1 MKYKLLAASILATLS
16 TSATSAT
23 YQLSEL
29 GTLEDAKYSYVTDVS
44 ESGHIIGFA
53 NGLYNLPIDISYI
66 DFTENVIE
74 SAYDSTE
81 SAYEL
86 SDKEI
91 TFTLDDIEN
100 NDAISTNPDAHTFMV
115 SFLANSNL
123 GIPSNFEYQK
133 MSSLVG
139 IKFNDSEI
147 TEQPLFDIASVD
159 YDGLTRSTINL
170 FNAVSEDGVTVGWG
184 GAPYDKVSFTPDD
197 EDEAETWFTHE
208 FIERGIV
215 ISADGSISVELE
227 PEFNEYGG
235 TSRANDIVKTN
246 SGYTVVGNISTSIPD
261 DRQDNIDDNC
271 DNEDEP
277 TSVCINL
284 LNTNITRGLFNKR
297 AVKWELDE
305 SLNITS
311 VEELGMALT
320 PDEGETEDDAFTS
333 TALAVNNNGT
343 IVGSSNT
350 RYYKNDDAI
359 ITMPVYFKD
368 GAVTDFID
376 QEDDWISGSSVA
388 INDNDVI
395 TGNAVKFIEGTRRS
409 KFFYHDI
416 ETGNT
421 VFPTDY
427 FSSSSSY
434 GNDINNQGYIVGEG
448 EVGVSDSS
456 RLKEAFIYKIG
467 EDKIT
472 NLNDLLPCY
481 DTDGETDYAYSMV
494 EATAINENNEIF
506 GTATKTVEK
515 LDSLGGV
522 VTDINGEIEYESVAI
537 AVKLTPIANGEVENC
552 APVEAEVYERN
563 SASFPWYTLLLL
575 PLAGLRRIFRF

>member
-53 NGLYNLPIDISYI
+53 NGLYNLPIDTSYI
-66 DFTENVIE
+66 DFSENIIENSYDNTE
-74 SAYDSTE
+74 A
-81 SAYEL
+81 AFEL
-86 SDKEI
+86 SDKVI

-100 NDAISTNPDAHTFMV
+100 SDAVTTNPDAHNFMV
-115 SFLANSNL
+115 SFLSS
-123 GIPSNFEYQK
+123 IPTNFEYQK
-133 MSSLVG
+133 LNSLVG
-139 IKFNDSEI
+139 VKYTDTQVI
-147 TEQPLFDIASVD
+147 EQPLFDIASVD
-159 YDGLTRSTINL
+159 YDGLTRSTANI

-184 GAPYDKVSFTPDD
+184 SAPYDKVSFTPDG
-197 EDEAETWFTHE
+197 EDDAETWFTHE

-215 ISADGSISVELE
+215 ISADGVRVPLM

-235 TSRANDIVKTN
+235 TSRANDIIKTN
-246 SGYTVVGNISTSIPD
+246 SGYTVVGNISTSIPA

-284 LNTNITRGLFNKR
+284 LNTNISRGIFNKR

-311 VEELGMALT
+311 VEELGLALA

-333 TALAVNNNGT
+333 TALAVNSNGT

-350 RYYKNDDAI
+350 RYYKNDDTI
-359 ITMPVYFKD
+359 LTMPVYFKD
-368 GAVTDFID
+368 GAVIDFID
-376 QEDDWISGSSVA
+376 QEDDWQAGKSIA

-395 TGNAVKFIEGTRRS
+395 TGYATKRIEGTLRN

-416 ETGNT
+416 ASGST

-448 EVGVSDSS
+448 EVGVSDNT
-456 RLKEAFIYKIG
+456 RRKEAFIYKIG

-481 DTDGETDYAYSMV
+481 DTDGETDYPYTIA
-494 EATAINENNEIF
+494 EATSINENNEIF

-515 LDSLGGV
+515 RDTLGGI
-522 VTDINGEIEYESVAI
+522 VTDINGEIEYESIAV
-537 AVKLTPIANGEVENC
+537 AVKLTPIANGEVESC
-552 APVEAEVYERN
+552 APPEAEVYERN
-563 SASFPWYTLLLL
+563 SASFPWYTLFLL
-575 PLAGLRRIFRF
+575 PLVGLRRVFRF

>member
-44 ESGHIIGFA
+44 ESGHIIGLA

-74 SAYDSTE
+74 RAYE
-81 SAYEL
+81 NAEAVFEL
-86 SDKEI
+86 SDKPI
-91 TFTLDDIEN
+91 TFSLNDIEN
-100 NDAISTNPDAHTFMV
+100 NDAVSINPDAHTFMI
-115 SFLANSNL
+115 SFLANQNL

-139 IKFNDSEI
+139 IKFNESEI
-147 TEQPLFDIASVD
+147 IEQPLFDIASVD
-159 YDGLTRSTINL
+159 YDGLTRSTTNL
-170 FNAVSEDGVTVGWG
+170 FNGVSEDGVTVGWG
-184 GAPYDKVSFTPDD
+184 SAPYDKVSFTPDG
-197 EDEAETWFTHE
+197 EDDAETWFTHE

-215 ISADGSISVELE
+215 ISVDGSVSVELE

-246 SGYTVVGNISTSIPD
+246 SGYTVVGNMSTSIPD

-284 LNTNITRGLFNKR
+284 LNSNITRGLFNKR

-311 VEELGMALT
+311 VEELGLALS
-320 PDEGETEDDAFTS
+320 PDEDEAQDDAFTS

-350 RYYKNDDAI
+350 RYYRNDNII
-359 ITMPVYFKD
+359 ITMPVYFKND
-368 GAVTDFID
+368 AVTDFIN
-376 QEDDWISGSSVA
+376 QEDDWISGKAIA
-388 INDNDVI
+388 INDNEVI
-395 TGNAVKFIEGTRRS
+395 TGYAEKFIEGRS
-409 KFFYHDI
+409 RNKFFYHDI
-416 ETGNT
+416 ATGST

-434 GNDINNQGYIVGEG
+434 ANAINNKGYIVGEG
-448 EVGVSDSS
+448 EVGVTDSS
-456 RLKEAFIYKIG
+456 RRKEAFIYKIG
-467 EDKIT
+467 EDRIT

-481 DTDGETDYAYSMV
+481 ESDGETSYAYTMA
-494 EATAINENNEIF
+494 EATVINENNEIF
-506 GTATKTVEK
+506 GVATKTVEK
-515 LDSLGGV
+515 RDSLGGV
-522 VTDINGEIEYESVAI
+522 VTDINGNIEFESVAV
-537 AVKLTPIANGEVENC
+537 AVKLTPIDGEVENC
-552 APVEAEVYERN
+552 APAEAEVYERN

-575 PLAGLRRIFRF
+575 PLLGLRRVFRF

>member
-16 TSATSAT
+16 TSAISAT

-29 GTLEDAKYSYVTDVS
+29 GTLEDAKYSYVSDVS
-44 ESGHIIGFA
+44 ESGNIIGFA
-53 NGLYNLPIDISYI
+53 NGLYKLPIDISYI
-66 DFTENVIE
+66 DFDE
-74 SAYDSTE
+74 SIIKNSYDSTE
-81 SAYEL
+81 AAYEL

-100 NDAISTNPDAHTFMV
+100 NDAVSTNPDAHAFMV
-115 SFLANSNL
+115 SFISQYPN
-123 GIPSNFEYQK
+123 NFEYQK
-133 MSSLVG
+133 LSSLVG
-139 IKFNDSEI
+139 VVYNDGQV

-159 YDGLTRSTINL
+159 YDGLTRSTSNI
-170 FNAVSEDGVTVGWG
+170 FNAVSEDGVMAGWG
-184 GAPYDKVSFTPDD
+184 SAPYDKVSFTPDG
-197 EDEAETWFTHE
+197 EDDAETWFTHE

-215 ISADGSISVELE
+215 ISASGVQVPLA

-246 SGYTVVGNISTSIPD
+246 TGYTVVGNVSVDIPLEREED
-261 DRQDNIDDNC
+261 IEDNC

-284 LNTNITRGLFNKR
+284 LNSNISRGLFNKR

-311 VEELGMALT
+311 VEQLGLALT
-320 PDEGETEDDAFTS
+320 PDDDETEDDAFTS
-333 TALAVNNNGT
+333 TALAINENGT
-343 IVGSSNT
+343 IVGSSHT
-350 RYYKNDDAI
+350 RYYKNDDTI

-368 GAVTDFID
+368 GAVFDFID
-376 QEDDWISGSSVA
+376 QEDDWITGSAVA
-388 INDNDVI
+388 INNNDVI

-409 KFFYHDI
+409 KFFYHDV

-434 GNDINNQGYIVGEG
+434 ANGINNQGYIVGEG
-448 EVGVSDSS
+448 EVGVSDNT
-456 RLKEAFIYKIG
+456 RRKEAFIYKIG
-467 EDKIT
+467 EDTIT

-481 DTDGETDYAYSMV
+481 DTDGETDYGYTMV
-494 EATAINENNEIF
+494 EATSINENNEIF

-515 LDSLGGV
+515 RDTLGGIE
-522 VTDINGEIEYESVAI
+522 TDVNGEIEYESVAI

-552 APVEAEVYERN
+552 AAPEAEEYERS

-575 PLAGLRRIFRF
+575 PLVGLRRVFRF

>member
-16 TSATSAT
+16 TTATSAT

-29 GTLEDAKYSYVTDVS
+29 GTLEDAKYSYVSDVS

-66 DFTENVIE
+66 DFGENEVE
-74 SAYDSTE
+74 SAYDSE
-81 SAYEL
+81 EAAYEL

-91 TFTLDDIEN
+91 TFTLNDIEF
-100 NDAISTNPDAHTFMV
+100 NDAVNTNPDAHSFMV
-115 SFLANSNL
+115 SFLSSSTL
-123 GIPSNFEYQK
+123 GITSDYEYQK
-133 MSSLVG
+133 LSSLVG
-139 IKFNDSEI
+139 VVFTDEQVI
-147 TEQPLFDIASVD
+147 EQPLFDIASVD
-159 YDGLTRSTINL
+159 YDGLTRSTTNI
-170 FNAVSEDGVTVGWG
+170 FNAVSEDGVMVGWG
-184 GAPYDKVSFTPDD
+184 SAPYDKVAFTPDD
-197 EDEAETWFTHE
+197 EDEEETWFTHE
-208 FIERGIV
+208 FIERGVV
-215 ISADGSISVELE
+215 IGANGVKVPLE

-246 SGYTVVGNISTSIPD
+246 SGYTVVGNVSVDIPLEREED
-261 DRQDNIDDNC
+261 IEDNC

-284 LNTNITRGLFNKR
+284 LNSNITRGLFNKR

-311 VEELGMALT
+311 VEELGLALA
-320 PDEGETEDDAFTS
+320 PDEDETEDDAFTS
-333 TALAVNNNGT
+333 TALAINSNGT

-350 RYYKNDDAI
+350 RYYKNDDSI

-368 GAVTDFID
+368 GGVTDFID
-376 QEDDWISGSSVA
+376 QEDDWISGSAIA

-395 TGNAVKFIEGTRRS
+395 TGNAVKFIENTRRS

-416 ETGNT
+416 NTGNT

-427 FSSSSSY
+427 FNSSSSY

-448 EVGVSDSS
+448 EVGVSDNT
-456 RLKEAFIYKIG
+456 RRKEAFIYKIG

-481 DTDGETDYAYSMV
+481 DTDGETDYGYTMV
-494 EATAINENNEIF
+494 EATSINENNEIF

-515 LDSLGGV
+515 RDTLGGV
-522 VTDINGEIEYESVAI
+522 VTDINGEIEYESVAV
-537 AVKLTPIANGEVENC
+537 AVKLTPIENGEVEDC
-552 APVEAEVYERN
+552 AAPEAEEYERS

-575 PLAGLRRIFRF
+575 PLVGLRRVFRF

>member
-66 DFTENVIE
+66 DFTENIIE
-74 SAYDSTE
+74 NSYDNTE
-81 SAYEL
+81 AAFDL

-100 NDAISTNPDAHTFMV
+100 NDAVLTNSDAHTFMV
-115 SFLANSNL
+115 SFLSS
-123 GIPSNFEYQK
+123 ISTNFEYQK
-133 MSSLVG
+133 LSSLVG
-139 IKFNDSEI
+139 IKYNDTQV
-147 TEQPLFDIASVD
+147 TEQPLFDVASVD

-184 GAPYDKVSFTPDD
+184 GAPYDKVSFTPDG
-197 EDEAETWFTHE
+197 EDDAETRFTHE

-284 LNTNITRGLFNKR
+284 LNSNISRGLFNKR

-305 SLNITS
+305 SLNIIS

-350 RYYKNDDAI
+350 RYYKNDDTI
-359 ITMPVYFKD
+359 LTMPVYFKD
-368 GAVTDFID
+368 GAVTDFIN
-376 QEDDWISGSSVA
+376 QEDDWQAGKSIA

-395 TGNAVKFIEGTRRS
+395 TGYATKRIEGTLRN

-522 VTDINGEIEYESVAI
+522 VTDINGEIEYESIAV

-575 PLAGLRRIFRF
+575 PLVGLRRIFRF

>member
-16 TSATSAT
+16 TTATSAT

-66 DFTENVIE
+66 DFTENIIE
-74 SAYDSTE
+74 NNYDNTE
-81 SAYEL
+81 AAFEL

-100 NDAISTNPDAHTFMV
+100 NDAVLTNADAHTFMV
-115 SFLANSNL
+115 SFLSS
-123 GIPSNFEYQK
+123 ISTNFEYQK
-133 MSSLVG
+133 LSSLVG
-139 IKFNDSEI
+139 IKYNDTQV
-147 TEQPLFDIASVD
+147 TEQPLFDVESVD
-159 YDGLTRSTINL
+159 YDGLTRSTTNL

-184 GAPYDKVSFTPDD
+184 SAPYDKVSFTPDGD
-197 EDEAETWFTHE
+197 DEAETWFTHE

-215 ISADGSISVELE
+215 ISADGMIKVPLE

-246 SGYTVVGNISTSIPD
+246 SGYTVVGNMSTSIPD

-271 DNEDEP
+271 DNEGEP
-277 TSVCINL
+277 ASVCINL
-284 LNTNITRGLFNKR
+284 LNTNISRGLFNKR

-305 SLNITS
+305 SLNVIS
-311 VEELGMALT
+311 VKELGLALT

-333 TALAVNNNGT
+333 TALAVNSNGI

-350 RYYKNDDAI
+350 RYYKNDDTI
-359 ITMPVYFKD
+359 LTMPVYFKD

-376 QEDDWISGSSVA
+376 QEDDWQAGKSIA

-395 TGNAVKFIEGTRRS
+395 TGYATKRIEGTLRN
-409 KFFYHDI
+409 KLFYHDI
-416 ETGNT
+416 ATGNT
-421 VFPTDY
+421 VFPTNY

-448 EVGVSDSS
+448 EVGVSDNT
-456 RLKEAFIYKIG
+456 RRKEAFIYKIG

-472 NLNDLLPCY
+472 NLNDLLPCF
-481 DTDGETDYAYSMV
+481 DTDGETNYAYTMA
-494 EATAINENNEIF
+494 EATSINENNEIF

-522 VTDINGEIEYESVAI
+522 VTDVNGEIEYESIAV

-552 APVEAEVYERN
+552 APPEAEVYERN

-575 PLAGLRRIFRF
+575 PLVGLRRIFRF

>member
-66 DFTENVIE
+66 DFTENIIE
-74 SAYDSTE
+74 NSYDNTE
-81 SAYEL
+81 AAFDL

-100 NDAISTNPDAHTFMV
+100 NDAVLTNSDAHTFMV
-115 SFLANSNL
+115 SFLSS
-123 GIPSNFEYQK
+123 ISTNFEYQK
-133 MSSLVG
+133 LSSLVG
-139 IKFNDSEI
+139 IKYNDTQV
-147 TEQPLFDIASVD
+147 TEQPLFDVASVD

-170 FNAVSEDGVTVGWG
+170 FNAVSEDGVSVGWG
-184 GAPYDKVSFTPDD
+184 SAPYDKVSFTPDGD
-197 EDEAETWFTHE
+197 DEAETWFTHE

-235 TSRANDIVKTN
+235 TSRANGIIKTN
-246 SGYTVVGNISTSIPD
+246 SGYTVVGNVSTSIPVEMQDDID
-261 DRQDNIDDNC
+261 DRC

-284 LNTNITRGLFNKR
+284 LSSSFGVFNKR

-305 SLNITS
+305 SLNIIS

-350 RYYKNDDAI
+350 RYYKNDDTI
-359 ITMPVYFKD
+359 LTMPVYFKD
-368 GAVTDFID
+368 GAVTDFIN
-376 QEDDWISGSSVA
+376 QEDDWQAGKSIA

-395 TGNAVKFIEGTRRS
+395 TGYATKRIEGTLRN

-522 VTDINGEIEYESVAI
+522 VTDINGEIEYESIAV

-575 PLAGLRRIFRF
+575 PLVGLRRIFRF

>member
-16 TSATSAT
+16 TTATSAT

-66 DFTENVIE
+66 DFTENIIE
-74 SAYDSTE
+74 NNYDNTE
-81 SAYEL
+81 AAFEL

-100 NDAISTNPDAHTFMV
+100 NDAVLTNADAHTFMV
-115 SFLANSNL
+115 SFLSS
-123 GIPSNFEYQK
+123 ISTNFEYQK
-133 MSSLVG
+133 LSSLVG
-139 IKFNDSEI
+139 IKYNDTQV
-147 TEQPLFDIASVD
+147 TEQPLFDVESVD
-159 YDGLTRSTINL
+159 YDGLTRSTTNL

-184 GAPYDKVSFTPDD
+184 SAPYDKVSFTPDGD
-197 EDEAETWFTHE
+197 DEAETWFTHE

-215 ISADGSISVELE
+215 ISADGMIKVPLE

-246 SGYTVVGNISTSIPD
+246 SGYTVVGNMSTSIPD

-271 DNEDEP
+271 DNEGEP
-277 TSVCINL
+277 ASVCINL
-284 LNTNITRGLFNKR
+284 LNTNISRGLFNKR

-305 SLNITS
+305 SLNVIS
-311 VEELGMALT
+311 VKELGLALT

-333 TALAVNNNGT
+333 TALAVNSNGI

-350 RYYKNDDAI
+350 RYYKNDDTI
-359 ITMPVYFKD
+359 LTMPVYFKD

-376 QEDDWISGSSVA
+376 QEDDWQAGKSIA

-395 TGNAVKFIEGTRRS
+395 TGYATKRIEGTLRN
-409 KFFYHDI
+409 KLFYHDI
-416 ETGNT
+416 ATGNT

-448 EVGVSDSS
+448 EVGVSDNT
-456 RLKEAFIYKIG
+456 RRKEAFIYKIG

-472 NLNDLLPCY
+472 NLNDLLPCF
-481 DTDGETDYAYSMV
+481 DTDGETNYAYTMA
-494 EATAINENNEIF
+494 EATSINENNEIF

-522 VTDINGEIEYESVAI
+522 VTDVNGEIEYESIAV

-552 APVEAEVYERN
+552 APPEAEVYERN

-575 PLAGLRRIFRF
+575 PLVGLRRIFRF

>member
-16 TSATSAT
+16 TTATSAT

-29 GTLEDAKYSYVTDVS
+29 GTLEDAKYSYVSDVS

-66 DFTENVIE
+66 DFGENEVE
-74 SAYDSTE
+74 SAYDSE
-81 SAYEL
+81 EAAYEL

-91 TFTLDDIEN
+91 TFTLNDIEF
-100 NDAISTNPDAHTFMV
+100 NDAVNTNPDAHSFMV
-115 SFLANSNL
+115 SFLSSSTL
-123 GIPSNFEYQK
+123 GITSDYEYQK
-133 MSSLVG
+133 LSSLVG
-139 IKFNDSEI
+139 VVFTDEQVI
-147 TEQPLFDIASVD
+147 EQPLFDIASVD
-159 YDGLTRSTINL
+159 YDGLTRSTTNI
-170 FNAVSEDGVTVGWG
+170 FNAVSEDGVMVGWG
-184 GAPYDKVSFTPDD
+184 SAPYDKVAFTPDD
-197 EDEAETWFTHE
+197 EDEEETWFTHE
-208 FIERGIV
+208 FIERGVV
-215 ISADGSISVELE
+215 IGANGVKVPLE

-246 SGYTVVGNISTSIPD
+246 SGYTVVGNVSVDIPLEREED
-261 DRQDNIDDNC
+261 IEDNC

-284 LNTNITRGLFNKR
+284 LNSNITRGLFNKR

-311 VEELGMALT
+311 VEELGLALA
-320 PDEGETEDDAFTS
+320 PDEDETEDDAFTS
-333 TALAVNNNGT
+333 TALAINSNGT

-350 RYYKNDDAI
+350 RYYKNDDSI

-368 GAVTDFID
+368 GGVTDFID
-376 QEDDWISGSSVA
+376 QEDDWISGSAIA

-395 TGNAVKFIEGTRRS
+395 TGNAIKFIESTRRS

-416 ETGNT
+416 NTGNT

-427 FSSSSSY
+427 FNSSSSY

-448 EVGVSDSS
+448 EVGVSDNT
-456 RLKEAFIYKIG
+456 RRKEAFIYKIG

-481 DTDGETDYAYSMV
+481 DTDGETDYGYTMV
-494 EATAINENNEIF
+494 EATSINENNEIF

-515 LDSLGGV
+515 RDTLGGV
-522 VTDINGEIEYESVAI
+522 VTDINGEIEYESVAV
-537 AVKLTPIANGEVENC
+537 AVKLTPIENGEVEDC
-552 APVEAEVYERN
+552 AAPEAEEYERS

-575 PLAGLRRIFRF
+575 PLVGLRRVFRF

>member
-16 TSATSAT
+16 TTATSAT

-29 GTLEDAKYSYVTDVS
+29 GTLEDAKYSYVSDVS

-66 DFTENVIE
+66 DFGENEVE
-74 SAYDSTE
+74 SAYDSE
-81 SAYEL
+81 EAAYEL

-91 TFTLDDIEN
+91 TFTLNDIEF
-100 NDAISTNPDAHTFMV
+100 NDAVNTNPDAHSFMV
-115 SFLANSNL
+115 SFLSSSTL
-123 GIPSNFEYQK
+123 GITSDYEYQK
-133 MSSLVG
+133 LSSLVG
-139 IKFNDSEI
+139 VVFTDEQVV
-147 TEQPLFDIASVD
+147 EQPLFDIASVD
-159 YDGLTRSTINL
+159 YDGLTRSTTNI
-170 FNAVSEDGVTVGWG
+170 FNAVSEDGVMVGWG
-184 GAPYDKVSFTPDD
+184 SAPYDKVAFTPDD
-197 EDEAETWFTHE
+197 EDEEETWFTHE
-208 FIERGIV
+208 FIERGVV
-215 ISADGSISVELE
+215 IGANGLKVPLE

-246 SGYTVVGNISTSIPD
+246 SGYTVVGNVSVDIPLEREED
-261 DRQDNIDDNC
+261 IEDNC

-284 LNTNITRGLFNKR
+284 LNSNITRGLFNKR

-311 VEELGMALT
+311 VEELGLALA
-320 PDEGETEDDAFTS
+320 PDEDETEDDAFTS
-333 TALAVNNNGT
+333 TALAINSNGT

-350 RYYKNDDAI
+350 RYYKNDDSI

-368 GAVTDFID
+368 GGVTDFID
-376 QEDDWISGSSVA
+376 QEDDWISGSAIA

-395 TGNAVKFIEGTRRS
+395 TGNAVKFIENTRRS

-416 ETGNT
+416 NTGNT

-427 FSSSSSY
+427 FNSSSSY

-448 EVGVSDSS
+448 EVGVSDNT
-456 RLKEAFIYKIG
+456 RRKEAFIYKIG

-481 DTDGETDYAYSMV
+481 DTDGETDYGYTMV
-494 EATAINENNEIF
+494 EATSINENNEIF

-515 LDSLGGV
+515 RDTLGGV
-522 VTDINGEIEYESVAI
+522 VTDINGEIEYESVAV
-537 AVKLTPIANGEVENC
+537 AVKLTPIENGEVEDC
-552 APVEAEVYERN
+552 AAPEAEEYERS

-575 PLAGLRRIFRF
+575 PLVGLRRVFRF

>member
-16 TSATSAT
+16 TTATSAT

-53 NGLYNLPIDISYI
+53 NGLYSLPIDISYI
-66 DFTENVIE
+66 DFTESIIE
-74 SAYDSTE
+74 NSYDNTE
-81 SAYEL
+81 AAFEL

-100 NDAISTNPDAHTFMV
+100 NDAVFTNADAHTFMV
-115 SFLANSNL
+115 SFLSS
-123 GIPSNFEYQK
+123 IPTNFEYQK
-133 MSSLVG
+133 LSSLVG
-139 IKFNDSEI
+139 VKYSDTQVI
-147 TEQPLFDIASVD
+147 EQPLFDIASLD
-159 YDGLTRSTINL
+159 YDGLTRSTSNIY
-170 FNAVSEDGVTVGWG
+170 NAVSEDGVTVGWG
-184 GAPYDKVSFTPDD
+184 SAPYNKVSFTPDGD
-197 EDEAETWFTHE
+197 DEAETWFTHE

-215 ISADGSISVELE
+215 ISADGMIKVPLE

-246 SGYTVVGNISTSIPD
+246 SGYTVVGNMSTSIPD

-277 TSVCINL
+277 ASVCINL
-284 LNTNITRGLFNKR
+284 LNTNISRGLFNKR

-305 SLNITS
+305 SLNVIS
-311 VEELGMALT
+311 VKELGLALT
-320 PDEGETEDDAFTS
+320 PDEGETEDDAFAS
-333 TALAVNNNGT
+333 TALAVNSNGI

-350 RYYKNDDAI
+350 RYYKNDDTI
-359 ITMPVYFKD
+359 LTMPVYFKD

-376 QEDDWISGSSVA
+376 QEDDWQAGKSIA

-395 TGNAVKFIEGTRRS
+395 TGYATKRIEGTLRN

-416 ETGNT
+416 ATGNT

-448 EVGVSDSS
+448 EVGVSDNT
-456 RLKEAFIYKIG
+456 RRKEAFIYKIG

-472 NLNDLLPCY
+472 NLNDLLPCF
-481 DTDGETDYAYSMV
+481 DTDGETNYAYTMA
-494 EATAINENNEIF
+494 EATSINENNEIF

-522 VTDINGEIEYESVAI
+522 VTDVNGEIEYESIAV

-552 APVEAEVYERN
+552 APPEAEVYERN

-575 PLAGLRRIFRF
+575 PLVGLRRVFRF

>member
-16 TSATSAT
+16 TTATSAT

-66 DFTENVIE
+66 DFTESIIE
-74 SAYDSTE
+74 NSYDNTE
-81 SAYEL
+81 AAFEL

-100 NDAISTNPDAHTFMV
+100 NDAVFTNADAHTFMV
-115 SFLANSNL
+115 SFLSS
-123 GIPSNFEYQK
+123 ISTNFEYQK
-133 MSSLVG
+133 LSSLVG
-139 IKFNDSEI
+139 IKYNDTQV
-147 TEQPLFDIASVD
+147 TEQPIFDVESVD
-159 YDGLTRSTINL
+159 YDGLTRSTTNL

-184 GAPYDKVSFTPDD
+184 SAPYNKVSFTPDGD
-197 EDEAETWFTHE
+197 DEAETWFTHE

-215 ISADGSISVELE
+215 ISADGMINVPLE

-246 SGYTVVGNISTSIPD
+246 SGYTVVGNMSTSIPD

-284 LNTNITRGLFNKR
+284 SSSSFGVFNKR

-305 SLNITS
+305 SLNVIS
-311 VEELGMALT
+311 VKELGLALT

-333 TALAVNNNGT
+333 TALAVNSNGT

-350 RYYKNDDAI
+350 RYYKNDDTI
-359 ITMPVYFKD
+359 LTMPVYFKD
-368 GAVTDFID
+368 GAVIDFID
-376 QEDDWISGSSVA
+376 QEDDWQAGKSVA
-388 INDNDVI
+388 INDNEVI
-395 TGNAVKFIEGTRRS
+395 TGYATKPIEGTLRN

-416 ETGNT
+416 ATGST
-421 VFPTDY
+421 VFPNDY

-448 EVGVSDSS
+448 EVGVSDNT
-456 RLKEAFIYKIG
+456 RRKEAFIYKIG

-472 NLNDLLPCY
+472 NLNDLLPCF
-481 DTDGETDYAYSMV
+481 DTDGETNYAYTMA
-494 EATAINENNEIF
+494 EATSINENNEIF

-522 VTDINGEIEYESVAI
+522 VTDVNGEIEYESIAI
-537 AVKLTPIANGEVENC
+537 AVKLTPIANGEVEDC
-552 APVEAEVYERN
+552 APPEAEVYERN

-575 PLAGLRRIFRF
+575 PLVGLRRVFRF

>member
-1 MKYKLLAASILATLS
+1 MALKY
-16 TSATSAT
+16 
-23 YQLSEL
+23 
-29 GTLEDAKYSYVTDVS
+29 
-44 ESGHIIGFA
+44 
-53 NGLYNLPIDISYI
+53 
-66 DFTENVIE
+66 
-74 SAYDSTE
+74 
-81 SAYEL
+81 
-86 SDKEI
+86 
-91 TFTLDDIEN
+91 
-100 NDAISTNPDAHTFMV
+100 NDTQV
-115 SFLANSNL
+115 
-123 GIPSNFEYQK
+123 
-133 MSSLVG
+133 
-139 IKFNDSEI
+139 
-147 TEQPLFDIASVD
+147 TEQPLFDVASVD

-184 GAPYDKVSFTPDD
+184 GAPYDKVSFTPDG
-197 EDEAETWFTHE
+197 EDDAETWFTHE

-284 LNTNITRGLFNKR
+284 LNSNISRGLFNKR

-305 SLNITS
+305 SLNIIS

-350 RYYKNDDAI
+350 RYYKNDDTI
-359 ITMPVYFKD
+359 LTMPVYFKD
-368 GAVTDFID
+368 GAVTDFIN
-376 QEDDWISGSSVA
+376 QEDDWQAGKSIA

-395 TGNAVKFIEGTRRS
+395 TGYATKRIEGTLRN

-522 VTDINGEIEYESVAI
+522 VTDINGEIEYESIAI

-575 PLAGLRRIFRF
+575 PLVGLRRIFRF

>member
-16 TSATSAT
+16 TTATSAT

-29 GTLEDAKYSYVTDVS
+29 GTLEDAKYSYVSDVS

-66 DFTENVIE
+66 DFGENEVE
-74 SAYDSTE
+74 SAYDSE
-81 SAYEL
+81 EAAFEL

-91 TFTLDDIEN
+91 TFTLNDIEF
-100 NDAISTNPDAHTFMV
+100 NDAVNTNPDAHSFMV
-115 SFLANSNL
+115 SFLSSSTFGITSNY
-123 GIPSNFEYQK
+123 EYQK
-133 MSSLVG
+133 LSSLVG
-139 IKFNDSEI
+139 VVFTDEQVV
-147 TEQPLFDIASVD
+147 EQPLFDIASVD
-159 YDGLTRSTINL
+159 YDGLTRSTTNI
-170 FNAVSEDGVTVGWG
+170 FNAVSEDGVMVGWG
-184 GAPYDKVSFTPDD
+184 SAPYDKVAFTPDD
-197 EDEAETWFTHE
+197 EDEEETWFTHE
-208 FIERGIV
+208 FIERGVV
-215 ISADGSISVELE
+215 IGANGVKVPLE

-246 SGYTVVGNISTSIPD
+246 SGYTVVGNVSVDIPLEREED
-261 DRQDNIDDNC
+261 IEDNC

-284 LNTNITRGLFNKR
+284 LNSNITRGLFNKR

-311 VEELGMALT
+311 VEELGLALA
-320 PDEGETEDDAFTS
+320 PDEDETEDDAFTS
-333 TALAVNNNGT
+333 TALAINSNGT

-350 RYYKNDDAI
+350 RYYKNDDSI

-368 GAVTDFID
+368 GGVTDFID
-376 QEDDWISGSSVA
+376 QEDDWISGSAIA

-395 TGNAVKFIEGTRRS
+395 TGNAVKFIENTRRS

-416 ETGNT
+416 NTGNT

-427 FSSSSSY
+427 FNSSSSY

-448 EVGVSDSS
+448 EVGVSDNT
-456 RLKEAFIYKIG
+456 RRKEAFIYKIG

-481 DTDGETDYAYSMV
+481 DTDGETDYGYTMV
-494 EATAINENNEIF
+494 EATSINENNEIF

-515 LDSLGGV
+515 RDTLGGV
-522 VTDINGEIEYESVAI
+522 VTDINGEIEYESVAV
-537 AVKLTPIANGEVENC
+537 AVKLTPIENGEVEDC
-552 APVEAEVYERN
+552 AAPEAEEYERS

-575 PLAGLRRIFRF
+575 PLVGLRRVFRF

>member
-16 TSATSAT
+16 TTATSAT

-29 GTLEDAKYSYVTDVS
+29 GTLEDAKYSYVSDVS

-66 DFTENVIE
+66 DFGENEVE
-74 SAYDSTE
+74 SAYDSE
-81 SAYEL
+81 EAAYEL

-91 TFTLDDIEN
+91 TFTLNDIEF
-100 NDAISTNPDAHTFMV
+100 NDAVNTNPDAHSFMV
-115 SFLANSNL
+115 SFLSSSTL
-123 GIPSNFEYQK
+123 GITSDYEYQK
-133 MSSLVG
+133 LSSLVG
-139 IKFNDSEI
+139 VVFTDEQVV
-147 TEQPLFDIASVD
+147 EQPLFDIASVD
-159 YDGLTRSTINL
+159 YDGLTRSTTNI
-170 FNAVSEDGVTVGWG
+170 FNAVSEDGVMVGWG
-184 GAPYDKVSFTPDD
+184 SAPYDKVAFTPDD
-197 EDEAETWFTHE
+197 EDEEETWFTHE
-208 FIERGIV
+208 FIERGVV
-215 ISADGSISVELE
+215 IGANGVKVPLE

-246 SGYTVVGNISTSIPD
+246 SGYTVVGNVSVDIPLEREED
-261 DRQDNIDDNC
+261 IEDNC

-284 LNTNITRGLFNKR
+284 LNSNITRGLFNKR

-311 VEELGMALT
+311 VEELGLALA
-320 PDEGETEDDAFTS
+320 PDEDETEDDAFTS
-333 TALAVNNNGT
+333 TALAINSNGT

-350 RYYKNDDAI
+350 RYYKNDDSI

-368 GAVTDFID
+368 GGVTDFID
-376 QEDDWISGSSVA
+376 QEDDWISGSAIA

-395 TGNAVKFIEGTRRS
+395 TGNAVKFIENTRRS

-416 ETGNT
+416 NTGNT

-427 FSSSSSY
+427 FNSSSSY

-448 EVGVSDSS
+448 EVGVSDNT
-456 RLKEAFIYKIG
+456 RRKEAFIYKIG

-481 DTDGETDYAYSMV
+481 DTDGETDYGYTMV
-494 EATAINENNEIF
+494 EATSINENNEIF

-515 LDSLGGV
+515 RDTLGGV
-522 VTDINGEIEYESVAI
+522 VTDINGEIEYESVAV
-537 AVKLTPIANGEVENC
+537 AVKLTPIENGEVEDC
-552 APVEAEVYERN
+552 AAPEAEEYERS

-575 PLAGLRRIFRF
+575 PLVGLRRVFRF